1 MPLSES
7 LSDDQALRTFV
18 QQVQTRADLASPDEA
33 DVATRV
39 TLRTLAEA
47 ISGGQ
52 VDNVRAS
59 LPPQLQDELS
69 QRSGQA
75 RQMDRGGFL
84 DRASGEMLTTDLDAV
99 HNRVRAVLVTLRD
112 WAPAGE
118 IDDAVRQLP
127 PSIAELFD

>member
-1 MPLSES
+1 MSES

-18 QQVQTRADLASPDEA
+18 QQVQTRAELASPDEA
-33 DVATRV
+33 DVATRA

-52 VDNVRAS
+52 VDKLRAS
-59 LPPQLQDELS
+59 LPPQLQDELG

-75 RQMDRGGFL
+75 RQMDRAGFL
-84 DRASGEMLTTDLDAV
+84 DRASGEMLTTDQDAV
-99 HNRVRAVLVTLRD
+99 RNRARAVLETLRE
-112 WAPAGE
+112 WAPEGE

-127 PSIAELFD
+127 SSIAELFD